1 MADKTENKILLER
14 EYTIPLRRA
23 WLKAAEY
30 KRVRKSVKTIRKFIA
45 RHMKVPERDES
56 KVKINKWL
64 NHELWFR
71 GIKHP
76 PAKIKVKVKKYLDH
90 VDVEL
95 AEIPE
100 KVRWLIAKEAK
111 LLAPPKEKAKKGK
124 DDEKKPDEKTEAAP
138 EKNED
143 KKEKIEAVKETG
155 LQHAREEMHQH
166 KHETPVHKDKTTPR
180 RMALQK

>member
-1 MADKTENKILLER
+1 MADKTEHKILLER

-30 KRVRKSVKTIRKFIA
+30 KRVRKSVKTIRTFIA

-76 PAKIKVKVKKYLDH
+76 PAKIKVKAKKYVDH

-100 KVRWLIAKEAK
+100 KVKWLIAKEAK
-111 LLAPPKEKAKKGK
+111 ILAPPKEKAKKEK
-124 DDEKKPDEKTEAAP
+124 DDGKKPEEKPDATPEKK
-138 EKNED
+138 ED
-143 KKEKIEAVKETG
+143 KKEKVEATKEAG
-155 LQHAREEMHQH
+155 LQHAKEEMHQH
-166 KHETPVHKDKTTPR
+166 KHETATPKDRTTPR

>member
-1 MADKTENKILLER
+1 MAEKTSDAKVLLER
-14 EYTIPLRRA
+14 EYIIPLRRE
-23 WLKAAEY
+23 WLKAPEY

-45 RHMKVPERDES
+45 KHMKVPERDES
-56 KVKINKWL
+56 QVKINKWL

-76 PAKIKVKVKKYLDH
+76 PAKIKVKVRKYIDH

-100 KVRWLIAKEAK
+100 HVKWLIAKEAQRLVPSK
-111 LLAPPKEKAKKGK
+111 EPKKKEGK
-124 DDEKKPDEKTEAAP
+124 KEEKTEGE
-138 EKNED
+138 EKKED
-143 KKEKIEAVKETG
+143 KKEKIEATKESG
-155 LQHAREEMHQH
+155 HQHAKEEMHQH
-166 KHETPVHKDKTTPR
+166 KHETPAHKEKTTPR